1 MQRPVDANGTIEAK
15 DLIVIPDKN
24 VIEIVPDKTTYLDLY
39 QASYKY
45 YPFPTQSLQNNMCVA
60 FCDDGF
66 ASVNGI
72 CLRCS
77 SPCETCK
84 SEVTRCQSCR

>member
-1 MQRPVDANGTIEAK
+1 MQRPINNNGTVEAN
-15 DLIVIPDKN
+15 DLLIFPDKK
-24 VIEIVPDKTTYLDLY
+24 VLEVVADKTTYLDLY
-39 QASYKY
+39 KASYGSY
-45 YPFPTQSLQNNMCVA
+45 NFPTQSLQNNKCVA

-77 SPCETCK
+77 SPCENCK
-84 SEVTRCQSCR
+84 GEITRCESCR